1 MVRQH
6 STYIG
11 QAPGW
16 TEVEGINLYHSPL
29 GFLGEEPQAPSHLTS
44 QSCKIRI
51 LILQVSKGIQMLPAA
66 SASLDP
72 HLPNCPVS
80 PLTASPVFLFSEGWN
95 HSSRGRGGGTDT
107 PGTLGDGAQRKQTP
121 LSHTVC
127 SVPACKQR
135 VSSVTL
141 GSSNVSWG
149 SPHQKCQDSLQ
160 GAHLWWTH
168 RDTQGLHCLVCNC
181 TIKEVEVGVF
191 SVHTCPGGRGQ
202 EGGKNGQALSALS
215 HSWKE
220 EPSQFLLE

>member
-29 GFLGEEPQAPSHLTS
+29 GFPGEEPQAPSHLIS

-121 LSHTVC
+121 LSHTSAVSQPANSRC
-127 SVPACKQR
+127 PLLLWGHLMCLGARPIRSVR
-135 VSSVTL
+135 
-141 GSSNVSWG
+141 
-149 SPHQKCQDSLQ
+149 
-160 GAHLWWTH
+160 TH
-168 RDTQGLHCLVCNC
+168 YR
-181 TIKEVEVGVF
+181 
-191 SVHTCPGGRGQ
+191 VHTCGGRT
-202 EGGKNGQALSALS
+202 ETPRASTA
-215 HSWKE
+215 
-220 EPSQFLLE
+220 